1 MILDLFEG
9 GIIETRGLIGEGGLF
24 NLVKMVVSV
33 FHKDLECK
41 VEKLK
46 YKKLKVMQWGSKTKY
61 PTFQHVNKQSRISPN
76 EVLQSWLINTVY
88 HLLVKNNKGEER
100 GGGLKEKRGLLTFFA
115 WKEGGGLIWE
125 SGLNRGF
132 TIGVIAKRKCEWALK
147 QIPVA
152 CHQRTLEKIVQ
163 LN

>member
-46 YKKLKVMQWGSKTKY
+46 YKKLKVMQ
-61 PTFQHVNKQSRISPN
+61 
-76 EVLQSWLINTVY
+76 
-88 HLLVKNNKGEER
+88 
-100 GGGLKEKRGLLTFFA
+100 
-115 WKEGGGLIWE
+115 
-125 SGLNRGF
+125 
-132 TIGVIAKRKCEWALK
+132 
-147 QIPVA
+147 
-152 CHQRTLEKIVQ
+152 
-163 LN
+163 